1 MAGSWGCPHET
12 NDLCS
17 KVNNLPC
24 DPGMKGCVL
33 HGRFVF
39 ANEDK
44 NARLVQVNRELL
56 VHYEKKGWLDAVLQ
70 REPLTQ
76 LKRVEIENI
85 AEEYQDKIDRQEFK
99 KEMAEAGIR

>member
-12 NDLCS
+12 DDRCG

-44 NARLVQVNRELL
+44 NERLRQKKAREEAAGRRRRHRIRSLVRSTM
-56 VHYEKKGWLDAVLQ
+56 
-70 REPLTQ
+70 R
-76 LKRVEIENI
+76 I
-85 AEEYQDKIDRQEFK
+85 AS
-99 KEMAEAGIR
+99 MATSQAPSWHRPAICARS